1 MAETQTPSPKKKI
14 LKRII
19 LAAQYLLAFAI
30 VWLIW
35 GKLESAWEQIQ
46 KKEFQLVLD
55 GFWLTA
61 AGTAYALS
69 LAFPATYWF
78 CALRHLGQRPAYG
91 ATLRAHIVGHL
102 GKYVPGKIF
111 VVLIRSGLLKGPGVD
126 TTICVLSIFL
136 EGLMQMAVGALVVCA
151 VILGWSIQT
160 GDQNLLLGSLFLFCL
175 VGIPIFPPC
184 FKLGVKIIGVKKFS
198 DEVQKVDQLSWKTF
212 LFGVPL
218 MIGYWLLLGLSF
230 WCVLRGVGLNAPFA
244 AAWPS
249 ALLAITAS
257 MVAGFVLV
265 VAPGGMGVREAIIVS
280 LLTAPLAAFTDTPE
294 AAAAVS
300 AAVLRILWI
309 VVELICAGAFFLVIP
324 GPGKKT
330 EIAEASKIPGTAE
343 TLGTSK
349 AEALETVGPLETA
362 ESQKMSAHL
371 DTLPSDESEVCR
383 VHE

>member
-1 MAETQTPSPKKKI
+1 MAEPQTPSPKKKI

-46 KKEFQLVLD
+46 KKEFQLMLD
-55 GFWLTA
+55 SFWLTA

-126 TTICVLSIFL
+126 TTVCVLSIFL

-160 GDQNLLLGSLFLFCL
+160 EDQNLLLGSLFLFCL

-198 DEVQKVDQLSWKTF
+198 DEVRKVDQLSWKTF

-218 MIGYWLLLGLSF
+218 MIGYWLLLGLSL
-230 WCVLRGVGLNAPFA
+230 WCVLRGVLNAPFA

-257 MVAGFVLV
+257 MVAGFVIV
-265 VAPGGMGVREAIIVS
+265 VAPGGVGVREAIIVS
-280 LLTAPLAAFTDTPE
+280 LLIAPLAVFTDTPE
-294 AAAAVS
+294 ADAVVS

-309 VVELICAGAFFLVIP
+309 VVELICAGVFFLAIP
-324 GPGKKT
+324 GP
-330 EIAEASKIPGTAE
+330 
-343 TLGTSK
+343 
-349 AEALETVGPLETA
+349 
-362 ESQKMSAHL
+362 QKSEKLQKSPSLLQDPSDA
-371 DTLPSDESEVCR
+371 DTLERGET
-383 VHE
+383 HGK